1 MIRRPLLG
9 GVFFCLDYLHKN
21 TYSISMKKINAF
33 LWLVICLALLAG
45 KGFAFAPGFDRA
57 RHAFET
63 RLSTDTVLKKALLKQ
78 VRPITVNFNY
88 ATLLDKDTD
97 VLLLG
102 EEHGNESAKRE
113 TNLMLKYFGQHKE
126 GFTHFG
132 SEFYL
137 SSEQPFLDQY
147 AAHKIT
153 LPELE
158 GKLTLGKRYS
168 ASAAVATRY
177 GMAVLGLDIP
187 KAQDD
192 YTWSQ
197 SPAGMRARNEH
208 WTKIISAI
216 AKADPMSRFI
226 IYGGAWH
233 TQLSASEYPTMPQLL
248 NKEGLKTK
256 TVEYVSAP
264 AWAALA
270 AEANLSGKTL
280 LFKVPANYRKD
291 ANADFF
297 IFLPKTT
304 STDAEQKQINQI
316 MDDKNFQMEH
326 CTDDPDHPL
335 CKVFINQSH
344 R

>member
-1 MIRRPLLG
+1 MIRRPLPG
-9 GVFFCLDYLHKN
+9 GVFFCLDYLPKN
-21 TYSISMKKINAF
+21 TYSISMKKINVLLLF
-33 LWLVICLALLAG
+33 ICLVLFAG
-45 KGFAFAPGFDRA
+45 KAFALPHNYDSG
-57 RHAFET
+57 RHAFEA
-63 RLSTDTVLKKALLKQ
+63 RLSSDIALKKALLKQ

-88 ATLLDKDTD
+88 ATLLDRDTD

-113 TNLMLKYFGQHKE
+113 TNLILKYFGQHKE

-132 SEFYL
+132 TEFYL

-147 AAHKIT
+147 AANKIT
-153 LPELE
+153 LTELE
-158 GKLTLGKRYS
+158 SKLALGKAYS
-168 ASAAVATRY
+168 ASALVANRY
-177 GMAVLGLDIP
+177 GMTVLGLDLP
-187 KAQDD
+187 QAQDN
-192 YTWSQ
+192 YVWSK
-197 SPAGMRARNEH
+197 SSVGMGARNEH

-216 AKADPMSRFI
+216 AKVDPMSRFI

-233 TQLSASEYPTMPQLL
+233 TQLSASEYPTVPHLL
-248 NKEGLKTK
+248 KKEGLKTK
-256 TVEYVSAP
+256 TGEYVTAP

-270 AEANLSGKTL
+270 EEAQLSGKTL

-297 IFLPKTT
+297 IFLPQVT
-304 STDAEQKQINQI
+304 SNADDRQQIKEI
-316 MDDKNFQMEH
+316 MKDKNFKIEH

-335 CKVFINQSH
+335 CKVFINLEH